1 MKMNYFDT
9 QQQTNN
15 FLQNLEYEEW
25 QKDKNPQPTESELNN
40 MENVFCKAT
49 VLKNCKTPLNNLHY
63 NNLQGA

>member
-1 MKMNYFDT
+1 MKMNDFDI

-15 FLQNLEYEEW
+15 FLQNLDYEEW
-25 QKDKNPQPTESELNN
+25 QRDNNPQLND
-40 MENVFCKAT
+40 MKKVFCKAT